1 MNIDLLHHW
10 LVSMRGGE
18 KVLEQFSTMFPS
30 ADIHTLVAVEKNI
43 SRELQQHLIRTTSL
57 GKLPG
62 VKRYYKSLLPLYPMA
77 IRNHRVESDF
87 ILSSDAS
94 LIKGVGQPDDVPH
107 VCYCHSPPRYLWD
120 MQEEYL
126 QRMNPFSAQVL
137 KRLTPYLRKFDLEGA
152 AKVDHFLANSKFVQK
167 RIKRIYNRES
177 TVIYPPVDLSEFSY
191 KHPQEEYYL
200 MVSALVPYKRV
211 GLAVQA
217 FNELEKPL
225 VIIGSGSEKERLEQM
240 AGDNISFLGS
250 QPFEVL
256 KEHYELC
263 RAFIFPGVEDFGIT
277 PLEAQA
283 SGKAVIAYKEGGA
296 LETVQEDE
304 TGLFFEEQ
312 TPEALIE
319 AVKRFEKI
327 EKQFDRE
334 RCRENASRFSPERFR
349 SAIKDFLIGTYPSY
363 FSDFQWGR

>member
-10 LVSMRGGE
+10 LMSMRGGE
-18 KVLEQFSTMFPS
+18 KVLEQFSKMFPS
-30 ADIHTLVAVEKNI
+30 ADIHTLVAAEESI
-43 SRELQQHLIRTTSL
+43 SKQLKQHLIVTTSL
-57 GKLPG
+57 GKFPR
-62 VKRYYKSLLPLYPMA
+62 VERYYKSLLPFYPMA

-94 LIKGVGQPDDVPH
+94 LIKGVDQPEDVPH
-107 VCYCHSPPRYLWD
+107 VCYCHSPPRYLLD

-126 QRMNPFSAQVL
+126 QRMNPLSAQIF
-137 KRLTPYLRKFDLEGA
+137 KGFTPYLRRFDLEGA
-152 AKVDHFLANSKFVQK
+152 AKVDHFLANSKFVQQ

-177 TVIYPPVDLSEFSY
+177 TVIHPPVDLSAFSQE
-191 KHPQEEYYL
+191 HPPEDYYL

-217 FNELEKPL
+217 FNVLKKPL

-240 AGDNISFLGS
+240 AADNIRFLGN

-256 KEHYELC
+256 KEHYEHC

-296 LETVQEDE
+296 LETVKEGE

-312 TPEALIE
+312 TPEALMD
-319 AVKRFEKI
+319 AVKRFEDI
-327 EKQFDRE
+327 EKQFDPE
-334 RCRENASRFSPERFR
+334 HCRLNAARFSPERFR

>member
-18 KVLEQFSTMFPS
+18 KVLEQFSKMLPT
-30 ADIHTLVAVEKNI
+30 AVIHTLVATEENI
-43 SRELQQHLIRTTSL
+43 SKELQQHSITTTRL

-62 VKRYYKSLLPLYPMA
+62 LKCYYNSLLPLYPMV

-94 LIKGVGQPDDVPH
+94 LIKGMDQSDDVPH

-126 QRMNPFSAQVL
+126 QRMNPFSARIL
-137 KRLTPYLRKFDLEGA
+137 KSLTPYLRKFDLEGA
-152 AKVDHFLANSKFVQK
+152 AKVDHFLANSSFVQQ

-177 TVIYPPVDLSEFSY
+177 TVIHPPVDLSAFS
-191 KHPQEEYYL
+191 HGQSSEDFYL

-211 GLAVQA
+211 DLAVKA
-217 FNELEKPL
+217 FNELKKPL
-225 VIIGSGSEKERLEQM
+225 VIIGSGSQKERLEKI
-240 AGDNISFLGS
+240 AGENIRFLGN

-256 KEHYELC
+256 KEHYEHC

-283 SGKAVIAYKEGGA
+283 SGKPVIAYKEGGA
-296 LETVQEDE
+296 LETVRANE

-312 TPEALIE
+312 TPEALVD
-319 AVKRFEKI
+319 AVKRFEDI
-327 EKQFDRE
+327 EKQFE
-334 RCRENASRFSPERFR
+334 PELCRQNANRFSPEQFR

>member
-18 KVLEQFSTMFPS
+18 KVLEQFSKMFPS
-30 ADIHTLVAVEKNI
+30 ADIHTLVAAEEKL
-43 SRELQQHLIRTTSL
+43 SKKLQQHLITTTNL

-62 VKRYYKSLLPLYPMA
+62 VEHYYKSLLPLYPMA
-77 IRNHRVESDF
+77 IRNYRIESDF

-94 LIKGVGQPDDVPH
+94 LIKGIGQPDDAPH

-126 QRMNPFSAQVL
+126 QRMNPFSAQIL
-137 KRLTPYLRKFDLEGA
+137 KGLTPYLRKFDLEGA
-152 AKVDHFLANSKFVQK
+152 EKVDRFLANSKFVQQ

-177 TVIYPPVDLSEFSY
+177 TVIHPPVDLSAFS
-191 KHPQEEYYL
+191 HENSPEDYYL

-211 GLAVQA
+211 GLAVEA
-217 FNELEKPL
+217 FNELKKPL
-225 VIIGSGSEKERLEQM
+225 VIIGAGSEKERLEQM
-240 AGDNISFLGS
+240 ARDNIRFLGN

-256 KEHYELC
+256 KEHYEHC

-283 SGKAVIAYKEGGA
+283 SGKAVIAYKEGGV
-296 LETVQEDE
+296 LETVKEDE

-312 TPEALIE
+312 TAEALVD
-319 AVKRFEKI
+319 AVKRFEDI
-327 EKQFDRE
+327 EKQFESE
-334 RCRENASRFSPERFR
+334 RCRQNAARFSPERFR

-363 FSDFQWGR
+363 FSDFRWGR